1 MKSSLPSNR
10 NTGPRRAGRTVL
22 AAALAAVALAACQST
37 PELQAPAP
45 TEDRTPGAAKPPADT
60 RAVPTTPIPA
70 TPITDPSK
78 DPRLKDPN
86 NVLSKRSI
94 YFDFDSDAIK
104 PEYAPVV
111 EAHAQFLKQ
120 YRNAK
125 MLIQGNAD
133 ERGSREYNLG
143 LGQRRSDAVKKRLVL
158 LGATE
163 TQIESVSLGEEKPV
177 CAEHDEACWAKNRRG
192 DMLYG
197 GEY

>member
-1 MKSSLPSNR
+1 MR
-10 NTGPRRAGRTVL
+10 NPPLRIRSTAALHKGMAVL
-22 AAALAAVALAACQST
+22 VAALAAAVLAACQST
-37 PELQAPAP
+37 PELQPPAPA
-45 TEDRTPGAAKPPADT
+45 EDRAPGAAKPDPT
-60 RAVPTTPIPA
+60 RPVTPTVIPS

-78 DPRLKDPN
+78 DPRLKDPS

-104 PEYAPVV
+104 PESVPVV

-120 YRNAK
+120 YKNAK

-143 LGQRRSDAVKKRLVL
+143 LGQRRSDAIKKRLVI
-158 LGATE
+158 LGATDS
-163 TQIESVSLGEEKPV
+163 QVESVSLGEEKPV
-177 CAEHDEACWAKNRRG
+177 CSEHDEACWAKNRRG